1 MISRLDFTHWNRKVE
16 EYEATIKELERK
28 IRYRRIEVLGPRDAS
43 PLKRL
48 TCEET
53 DQLERDP
60 TFIALSNEL
69 ARYRNDLD
77 YLCATGDIPEYRK

>member
-1 MISRLDFTHWNRKVE
+1 MISRLEFTAWNRKVE
-16 EYEATIKELERK
+16 EYEARIKELERK
-28 IRYRRIEVLGPRDAS
+28 IMYRKIEVLGPRDAS

-48 TCEET
+48 TCEESQ
-53 DQLERDP
+53 QLECDP
-60 TFIALSNEL
+60 TIITLNNEL